1 MKTKEEIAKHLYNVG
16 YTDQA
21 MHKIVGFLIG
31 SGIKEEDEV
40 MTLKKG
46 SNGWHSFWTWYNKEE
61 EDLKYVD
68 FVDSLI
74 DDVMTASII
83 MEDDSL
89 QKQKLNFLYELRAE
103 LLRDE
108 NK

>member
-1 MKTKEEIAKHLYNVG
+1 MKTKEEIVKHLYNVG

-46 SNGWHSFWTWYNKEE
+46 SKP
-61 EDLKYVD
+61 
-68 FVDSLI
+68 
-74 DDVMTASII
+74 II
-83 MEDDSL
+83 P
-89 QKQKLNFLYELRAE
+89 
-103 LLRDE
+103 
-108 NK
+108 

>member
-1 MKTKEEIAKHLYNVG
+1 MKTKEEIVKHLYNVG

-40 MTLKKG
+40 ITLKKG
-46 SNGWHSFWTWYNKEE
+46 SNDWQSFWSWYNKED
-61 EDLKYVD
+61 EDLKSVD

-83 MEDDSL
+83 IEDDSL
-89 QKQKLNFLYELRAE
+89 LNQKLNFLYELRTE